1 MNNTRSSLII
11 FFQILV
17 SFILGI
23 FGNKVS
29 ELVSI
34 KPLYLIIVVIIL
46 LGISLLLSI
55 PKEHFILSK
64 SKAQNFIQSN
74 NIILIP
80 FYYSAGFIL
89 SMLVIELFN
98 LLSITVSFG
107 FTFYYNENEGI
118 ETFAYL
124 YEIVCYLILAILVWH
139 YRKQNPDLT
148 RLFISVIGVT
158 TGVATSI
165 LYFKGTDDNTPF
177 LTFVGGIIM
186 CLVILSL
193 IEFFYTFKLQR
204 KSSR

>member
-1 MNNTRSSLII
+1 
-11 FFQILV
+11 
-17 SFILGI
+17 
-23 FGNKVS
+23 
-29 ELVSI
+29 
-34 KPLYLIIVVIIL
+34 
-46 LGISLLLSI
+46 
-55 PKEHFILSK
+55 
-64 SKAQNFIQSN
+64 
-74 NIILIP
+74 
-80 FYYSAGFIL
+80 
-89 SMLVIELFN
+89 MLVIKLFN
-98 LLSITVSFG
+98 LLSITISFG
-107 FTFYYNENEGI
+107 FTFYYNDNEGI

-124 YEIVCYLILAILVWH
+124 YEIVCYLILAILVWQ
-139 YRKQNPDLT
+139 YRKLNPDLT

>member
-1 MNNTRSSLII
+1 MNNTKSSLII

-29 ELVSI
+29 ELVNI

-64 SKAQNFIQSN
+64 SKAQNFIQNN

-80 FYYSAGFIL
+80 FFYSVGFIL
-89 SMLVIELFN
+89 SMLVIEIFD

-107 FTFYYNENEGI
+107 CTLYYNNNEGI

-124 YEIVCYLILAILVWH
+124 YEIVCYLILAILVWN
-139 YRKQNPDLT
+139 YRKQNSDLM
-148 RLFISVIGVT
+148 RLIISVIGVT
-158 TGVATSI
+158 TGVSSSI
-165 LYFKGTDDNTPF
+165 LYFKGTDDNTPS

-186 CLVILSL
+186 CLVILSM

-204 KSSR
+204 KSSH